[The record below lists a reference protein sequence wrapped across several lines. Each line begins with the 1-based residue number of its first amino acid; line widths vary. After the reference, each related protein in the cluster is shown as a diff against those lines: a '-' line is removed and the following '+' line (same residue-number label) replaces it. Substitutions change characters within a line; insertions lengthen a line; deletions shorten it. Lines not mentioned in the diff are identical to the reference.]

1 MKTQHILTLAVGV
14 LLIGNPFVQL
24 SAQETAPATPP
35 PEAPK
40 MEEKQA
46 KPSDPEKEK
55 WNAVRKQ
62 ANEDP
67 KVKAAMD
74 AAAEAK
80 RQANLKMYAKMR
92 EIDPSLAPMLD
103 KEEARLK
110 PKEVKLAPEAKAAAK
125 PAPASTKPAVDKPTA
140 DKKVAPAPAAKDKAV
155 PAPKP
160 AS

>member
-1 MKTQHILTLAVGV
+1 MKIQHILTLAAGV
-14 LLIGNPFVQL
+14 FLIGNPFVKL
-24 SAQETAPATPP
+24 SAQDTAPAATPP
-35 PEAPK
+35 AAPK

-46 KPSDPEKEK
+46 KPANPEKEK

-80 RQANLKMYAKMR
+80 RQASLKMYAKMR

-103 KEEARLK
+103 KEEAKLK
-110 PKEVKLAPEAKAAAK
+110 PKKPAAETKAAAK
-125 PAPASTKPAVDKPTA
+125 PAPAPAKPAA
-140 DKKVAPAPAAKDKAV
+140 DKKPAPAPAAQDKSA
-155 PAPKP
+155 AKP
-160 AS
+160 AAS